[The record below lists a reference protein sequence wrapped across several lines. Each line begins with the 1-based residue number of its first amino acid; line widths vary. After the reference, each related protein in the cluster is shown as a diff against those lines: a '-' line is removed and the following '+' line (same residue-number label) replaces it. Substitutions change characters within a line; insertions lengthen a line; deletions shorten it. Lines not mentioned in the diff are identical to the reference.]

1 MDRNTLP
8 KKEISPKSTKKQLW
22 EAYQAVL
29 DGVTEKQKI
38 TQQAEMADASSY
50 SEEEAILKKTDVLNI
65 EKAIGDIGNLKIS
78 LAEALNNLE
87 DQIVEELKKLELVN
101 KAIAFKDENLKNLYK
116 IEAEAI
122 NLFDLIEAKEKEGQ
136 VLQSDFEI
144 EKEKLEQEI
153 LLIKKQRER
162 EEEEYRYQTKVTRQ
176 QEEEENNF
184 KNKIK
189 ERDFNEKFIA
199 KQKELSLREQKL
211 AEQEEE
217 IKKMKARFEQ
227 LPEELLKTK
236 DEAFLDGQNEA
247 VKQAKIEK
255 ELSTKDSTRE
265 QDIANLKIVSLE
277 EIVKRQVGQIQSLE
291 TKFSLAS
298 QKAQEL
304 AVKIIESRKEDK
316 NTDKPTVATSIKQ

>member
-1 MDRNTLP
+1 MPRP
-8 KKEISPKSTKKQLW
+8 PR
-22 EAYQAVL
+22 
-29 DGVTEKQKI
+29 KI
-38 TQQAEMADASSY
+38 EGNIVY
-50 SEEEAILKKTDVLNI
+50 HVLNRANAKMRI
-65 EKAIGDIGNLKIS
+65 FEKEKDYA
-78 LAEALNNLE
+78 AF
-87 DQIVEELKKLELVN
+87 EE
-101 KAIAFKDENLKNLYK
+101 I
-116 IEAEAI
+116 
-122 NLFDLIEAKEKEGQ
+122 LIEAKEKEGQ